1 MCLKGLK
8 CGVVVGTYLHCY
20 IDRCILPERVI
31 AEKIFD

>member
-8 CGVVVGTYLHCY
+8 CGVVFGTYLHCY
-20 IDRCILPERVI
+20 IDSYILPQRVI